1 MTVNEFYKFLCERIP
16 SELTLDGDRDGMS
29 CCPCPDREVTKV
41 LIALDCTSA
50 VIDEAIEEECE
61 VILTHHPMLFGGVSE
76 IVAGEYRSDKLI
88 KLIKNDIAVMSF
100 HTRLDALD
108 GGVNDILASLLG
120 LTNVTKF
127 GENGLCRLGELENA
141 TFAEELAYGV
151 KNTLMCPF
159 VEYADAGHP
168 IRKVAVCGGS
178 GKSMIGEA
186 IAAGADAFISGE
198 FGHHPLTD
206 GADMGITLISAG
218 HFFTENPVL
227 SKLFELCAE
236 ADVIPTITF
245 SNRIGTV

>member
-1 MTVNEFYKFLCERIP
+1 MTVNEFYKFLSERIP

-41 LIALDCTSA
+41 LIALDCTSS

-100 HTRLDALD
+100 HTRLDAID

-127 GENGLCRLGELENA
+127 GENGLCRLGELENEA
-141 TFAEELAYGV
+141 FAEELAYGV

-159 VEYADAGHP
+159 VEYADAGRP

-236 ADVIPTITF
+236 ADVLSIMTF
-245 SNRIGTV
+245 SNRVGAI